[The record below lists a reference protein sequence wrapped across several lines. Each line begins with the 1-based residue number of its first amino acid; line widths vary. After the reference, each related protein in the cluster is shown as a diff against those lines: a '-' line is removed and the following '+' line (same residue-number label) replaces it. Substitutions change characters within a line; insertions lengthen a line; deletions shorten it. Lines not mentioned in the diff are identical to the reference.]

1 MTRSAESL
9 HCQRFPDIAFE
20 SPGRASGPPF
30 SLVPT
35 QFGGSIVQVLDAVD
49 VLHPRATR
57 RKREGLD
64 GDDDSRDPHVAR
76 PMRLTPAVA
85 SLTVVGLMLCAGT
98 PGVLAQESAPTDWP
112 AVKCERY
119 RQAWADLVAR
129 RGTSGLGPDFIEK
142 HDAFLASGCTAR
154 ADVCPRS
161 KQELEVANV
170 LSLRAMNAGMTGSF
184 LPFACR

>member
-1 MTRSAESL
+1 
-9 HCQRFPDIAFE
+9 
-20 SPGRASGPPF
+20 
-30 SLVPT
+30 
-35 QFGGSIVQVLDAVD
+35 
-49 VLHPRATR
+49 
-57 RKREGLD
+57 
-64 GDDDSRDPHVAR
+64 
-76 PMRLTPAVA
+76 MRLTSTWPGLVA
-85 SLTVVGLMLCAGT
+85 ATLLLLAGCS
-98 PGVLAQESAPTDWP
+98 GVLAQESAPTDWP